1 MDIKRE
7 LMLSVIICTYNR
19 DRFLPDVLKSLTN
32 QNVNNESFEIVII
45 NNNSNDKTEEISL
58 AFQEDNPQLNV
69 TYFVEP
75 NSGLSFARNRGIKE
89 AKADLISFI
98 DDDGIAREDY
108 VKNLIDSFKK
118 YQEYGAIGGKV
129 IPIYEEGEEPVW
141 MNKYI
146 QGVVSKVDYGDEV
159 IDFNKKYPAGCNMAF
174 RKELFLKY
182 GGFNTD
188 LVYRGDDKFV
198 FANLREHGVK
208 VLYDPE
214 VFVNHFIDSYRIEP
228 KFINKISKS
237 IGASER
243 LRLKNLGIIPNLL
256 KLVEY
261 LLKFGVSIILAI
273 LYILKGQF
281 PKGKYTIK
289 VMWFTIVGYFQAR
302 KMARL

>member
-1 MDIKRE
+1 MLE
-7 LMLSVIICTYNR
+7 LSVVICTYNR
-19 DRFLPDVLKSLTN
+19 DRFLPDVLKSLKK
-32 QNVNNESFEIVII
+32 QSAQADVFEIVII

-58 AFQEDNPQLNV
+58 AFQKNNPQLNV
-69 TYFVEP
+69 TYFIESNP
-75 NSGLSFARNRGIKE
+75 GLSFARNRGIKE

-108 VKNLIDSFKK
+108 VTNLIESFKK
-118 YQEYGAIGGKV
+118 HSEYGAIGGKV
-129 IPIYEEGEEPVW
+129 IPIYEEGEEPAW

-146 QGVVSKVDYGDEV
+146 QGVVSKVDYGDKI

-174 RKELFLKY
+174 RKKLFSEF

-208 VLYDPE
+208 VIYDPN
-214 VFVNHFIDSYRIEP
+214 VFVNHFIDSYRTES

-243 LRLKNLGIIPNLL
+243 LRLQNSGFMPNLA
-256 KLVEY
+256 KLAEY
-261 LLKFGVSIILAI
+261 IFKFGASLA
-273 LYILKGQF
+273 LAVVYTLKGQF
-281 PKGKYTIK
+281 PKGHYSVK
-289 VMWFTIVGYFQAR
+289 VMWFTIIGYFQAG
-302 KMARL
+302 KSASL